1 MKLIESCWDGYVR
14 IWNFDSGKLLKKINV
29 VVENA
34 ELEKILNS
42 ICLWDN
48 DYAFIGYDGA
58 YIILVDIKNG
68 NVIKKFKDNDNAPL
82 LSIEKISTTN
92 FGECLV
98 TQEFNRNEIKLWV
111 I

>member
-1 MKLIESCWDGYVR
+1 M
-14 IWNFDSGKLLKKINV
+14 KKINV
-29 VVENA
+29 DVENVK
-34 ELEKILNS
+34 LKKILNS

-48 DYAFIGYDGA
+48 DYAFVGYDEA
-58 YIILVDIKNG
+58 NIILVDIKNG
-68 NVIKKFKDNDNAPL
+68 NVIKKFRDNDNAPL
-82 LSIEKISTTN
+82 LSIEKINTTN

>member
-82 LSIEKISTTN
+82 LSIEKISTTK